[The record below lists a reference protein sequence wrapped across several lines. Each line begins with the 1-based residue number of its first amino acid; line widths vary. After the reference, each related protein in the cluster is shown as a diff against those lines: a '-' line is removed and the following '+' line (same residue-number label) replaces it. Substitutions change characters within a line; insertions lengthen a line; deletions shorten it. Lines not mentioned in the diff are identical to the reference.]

1 MAKQQTK
8 RRRKRYEAVSAY
20 AGDVKPAGIF
30 RVFGD
35 VRLIRAVFVLMALAL
50 VAGGF
55 GAVFGGTFGFGSQT
69 QNQDFVLPD
78 DNAED
83 SGTPQANATAEI
95 KQYAAPPAMSID
107 SGKRYVATIK
117 TALGEI
123 QVELLADQAPQT
135 VNNFVFL
142 ARDGFYNGL
151 TFHQVAQGFDAQA
164 GDPTCATGSS
174 SCRGDGGPG
183 YDLPQEQPGP
193 FEPGTLGMANAS
205 QFFIALTA
213 SDQFAQFTPF
223 GRVISGLDVAERL
236 SQGTE
241 IENIEINEG

>member
-8 RRRKRYEAVSAY
+8 RRRKRYQAVSAY

-35 VRLIRAVFVLMALAL
+35 VRLIRVVFVLMALAL
-50 VAGGF
+50 VAGLF
-55 GAVFGGTFGFGSQT
+55 SAVFGGRLGLGSQT
-69 QNQDFVLPD
+69 PNQDFVLPD
-78 DNAED
+78 DEEGTATPDTNA
-83 SGTPQANATAEI
+83 PAEV
-95 KQYAAPPAMSID
+95 KQYVAPPTMSID
-107 SGKRYVATIK
+107 PGKRYVATIK
-117 TALGEI
+117 TAVGEI
-123 QVELLADQAPQT
+123 QVELLAEQAPQT

-142 ARDGFYNGL
+142 ARDGFYDGL

-174 SCRGDGGPG
+174 GCRGDGGPG

-223 GRVISGLDVAERL
+223 GRVISGLEVAERL

>member
-1 MAKQQTK
+1 MAKQQAK
-8 RRRKRYEAVSAY
+8 RRRKRYQAVSAY

-35 VRLIRAVFVLMALAL
+35 VRLIRVVFVLMAMAL
-50 VAGGF
+50 VAGLF
-55 GAVFGGTFGFGSQT
+55 GAVFGFGFGGSQANRRNT
-69 QNQDFVLPD
+69 DFVLP
-78 DNAED
+78 ED
-83 SGTPQANATAEI
+83 EEGTATPDANPTAEV
-95 KQYAAPPAMSID
+95 KQYVAPPTMSID
-107 SGKRYVATIK
+107 PGKRYVATIK
-117 TALGEI
+117 TAAGEI

-142 ARDGFYNGL
+142 ARDGFYDGL

-164 GDPTCATGSS
+164 GDPTCATGASG
-174 SCRGDGGPG
+174 CRGDGGPG

-223 GRVISGLDVAERL
+223 GRVISGLEVAEQL

-241 IENIEINEG
+241 IENIEISES

>member
-1 MAKQQTK
+1 MAKQQAK
-8 RRRKRYEAVSAY
+8 RRRKRYEPGSAY
-20 AGDVKPAGIF
+20 AGDVKPPGIF
-30 RVFGD
+30 RLFGD

-55 GAVFGGTFGFGSQT
+55 SAVFGGGFGFGNT
-69 QNQDFVLPD
+69 RNQDFVLP
-78 DNAED
+78 ED
-83 SGTPQANATAEI
+83 EEGTATPDANATAEV
-95 KQYAAPPAMSID
+95 KQYVAPPAMSID
-107 SGKRYVATIK
+107 PGKRYVATIK
-117 TALGEI
+117 TAVGEI

-142 ARDGFYNGL
+142 ARDGFYDGL

-164 GDPTCATGSS
+164 GDPTCATGASG
-174 SCRGDGGPG
+174 CRGDGGPG

-223 GRVISGLDVAERL
+223 GRVISGLEVAERL